1 LENVVA
7 NYTDPTSRPVD
18 PGVEQPDPRF
28 REPVSDPRLG
38 EAVSDPSLGEAVS
51 DPRLDEAGRSGTFA
65 DSELEYPR
73 TERADVAY
81 DQPGSFESE
90 GGSTFNT
97 ARGEAANV
105 KDTAAGA
112 ASGVK
117 EVARGEVAH
126 VAEEAKYQTR
136 NLMDQT
142 RYELQGQVR
151 NQQSSLASKLN
162 GWASELGSM
171 ASKSDESGPMTDL
184 AQEASRRV
192 GEFSHWLDN
201 HEPADLLDE
210 VKRFA
215 RRRPGVFLALAAA
228 AGVVAGRLTRGAV
241 AGRTNVDSDTGV
253 TPARAYDSDIYDR
266 GGYGGD
272 VQSSGYGAARA
283 YESGY
288 DPRYG
293 EVAGETS
300 YQGGGIPAPGQ
311 QYPTGSTTAPEQQYP
326 SGSTT
331 APEQQYPTEST
342 TAPGQQYPTEST
354 ATPGQQYP
362 TESTAVPE
370 QHYVAD
376 TTASSEYPATG
387 PAYPNVTPTTDE
399 PYYPP
404 PTEGEVRR

>member
-1 LENVVA
+1 VA

-18 PGVEQPDPRF
+18 EGVGQP
-28 REPVSDPRLG
+28 DPRLG
-38 EAVSDPSLGEAVS
+38 EVGPSGS
-51 DPRLDEAGRSGTFA
+51 FA

-73 TERADVAY
+73 AERGGGAY
-81 DQPGSFESE
+81 DQQVSFESE
-90 GGSTFNT
+90 GGSAVET
-97 ARGEAANV
+97 AKSEAVNV
-105 KDTAAGA
+105 KDTAASA

-117 EVARGEVAH
+117 DVARSEVAH

-136 NLMDQT
+136 NLVDQT

-151 NQQSSLASKLN
+151 YQQSSLATKLN
-162 GWASELGSM
+162 GWATELGSM
-171 ASKSDESGPMTDL
+171 AAKSDESGPMTDFV
-184 AQEASRRV
+184 QQASRRV

-215 RRRPGVFLALAAA
+215 RRRPGAFLALAAA

-241 AGRTNVDSDTGV
+241 AGRTSVDSDTGV

-272 VQSSGYGAARA
+272 ANGGRYGAARA

-311 QYPTGSTTAPEQQYP
+311 E
-326 SGSTT
+326 
-331 APEQQYPTEST
+331 YPTEG
-342 TAPGQQYPTEST
+342 TAASREYAAG
-354 ATPGQQYP
+354 
-362 TESTAVPE
+362 
-370 QHYVAD
+370 
-376 TTASSEYPATG
+376 TTASTEYPATG
-387 PAYPNVTPTTDE
+387 PAYPDVTPTTDE

-404 PTEGEVRR
+404 PAEGEVRR

>member
-18 PGVEQPDPRF
+18 PGVEQP
-28 REPVSDPRLG
+28 EPPLGDAVSDPRLG
-38 EAVSDPSLGEAVS
+38 EAGP
-51 DPRLDEAGRSGTFA
+51 PGTFA
-65 DSELEYPR
+65 ESEREYPS
-73 TERADVAY
+73 TESAGVGY

-90 GGSTFNT
+90 GGSTFDT
-97 ARGEAANV
+97 GKSEATNV

-136 NLMDQT
+136 NLVDQT
-142 RYELQGQVR
+142 RYELRGQVR

-184 AQEASRRV
+184 AQEASSRV

-215 RRRPGVFLALAAA
+215 RRRPGTFLALAAV

-241 AGRTNVDSDTGV
+241 AGNTSVGSDTDV
-253 TPARAYDSDIYDR
+253 APARAYDSDIYDR

-272 VQSSGYGAARA
+272 VEGSGYGARA

-300 YQGGGIPAPGQ
+300 YQGGGMPAPGQ
-311 QYPTGSTTAPEQQYP
+311 E
-326 SGSTT
+326 
-331 APEQQYPTEST
+331 YPTEG
-342 TAPGQQYPTEST
+342 TAAPRRDAAG
-354 ATPGQQYP
+354 
-362 TESTAVPE
+362 
-370 QHYVAD
+370 
-376 TTASSEYPATG
+376 TTASGEYSATG
-387 PAYPNVTPTTDE
+387 AADPNVTPTTDE

-404 PTEGEVRR
+404 TTEGEVRR